1 MGKLRLFEKLEFGK
15 SFKDKGFFKKIKF
28 EDRDFEK
35 LCENGNLKI
44 KFKKMKI

>member
-15 SFKDKGFFKKIKF
+15 SFKDKGFLKIKF
-28 EDRDFEK
+28 EDRNFKK

-44 KFKKMKI
+44 KFKKMKF

>member
-15 SFKDKGFFKKIKF
+15 SFKDKGFKKIKF
-28 EDRDFEK
+28 EVRNFEK

-44 KFKKMKI
+44 KFKKMKF